1 MAKTIKTPRRMTP
14 AQSAT
19 AAGAGI
25 PQSEIQGLAEDNGDR
40 IVVVEV
46 GKSKGGNT
54 AGYMVQL
61 HDGDGNIINMDMT
74 LYPKA
79 TTAIAKGREQW
90 ESAQIDEGKALRS
103 FFAQFTLQWNDFV
116 GSTKNNRLGE
126 AAVLDKLMKL
136 YAD

>member
-1 MAKTIKTPRRMTP
+1 MTP

-74 LYPKA
+74 LFSKS
-79 TTAIAKGREQW
+79 TTAINKGREHRVT
-90 ESAQIDEGKALRS
+90 APCDEGRALRS
-103 FFAQFTLQWNDFV
+103 LLDQFTLQWNDFV